1 MFVGLLSFGRSWS
14 IEIAGYKKFYWRRQ
28 SAERSPGLLWR
39 NCRATGPCLGRC
51 AIATRRIPGF
61 GKCRSAKGRRFAF
74 GEAFDFRWDTV
85 KVVNLIIDKLSY
97 NFERL
102 AARKSFCACHLH
114 GCQNAFGFCNAN
126 ETCAKRC
133 LSLPFC
139 RNQGREKSLAPM
151 RAAFENT
158 EISKDDISWNC
169 GGKRVSMKKCDCQFK
184 GVRQCLFET
193 MVQARTALWTAGK
206 YAGAA
211 TPWESARGSKP
222 FCAFIVPDGLY
233 GGDGA
238 ILTSGNSIS
247 RRKSR
252 FLAIFA
258 SGNSKS
264 FSGNCKGWPE
274 PANPR
279 DFAASPKAKLPRFKF

>member
-1 MFVGLLSFGRSWS
+1 MGLLSFGRSWS

-133 LSLPFC
+133 LSLPFW
-139 RNQGREKSLAPM
+139 RNQGRDKSLAPM

-184 GVRQCLFET
+184 GVRERVKALLRFHRPRRPVRRGRGNSYVGKFHFPTQKSLPGHFRVRKFEEFQRKLQG
-193 MVQARTALWTAGK
+193 V
-206 YAGAA
+206 AGAG
-211 TPWESARGSKP
+211 ESAG
-222 FCAFIVPDGLY
+222 FCGFAKGKTAALQ
-233 GGDGA
+233 
-238 ILTSGNSIS
+238 ILI
-247 RRKSR
+247 
-252 FLAIFA
+252 
-258 SGNSKS
+258 
-264 FSGNCKGWPE
+264 
-274 PANPR
+274 
-279 DFAASPKAKLPRFKF
+279 